1 MCMSNIVN
9 GSSKK
14 LSTAAF
20 EAKNIRLPDFQRSL
34 VWTNQDKR
42 NLLFS
47 TILRFPIGAIC
58 VGKDQIDEGNGPI
71 TIQYLLDGQ
80 QRLDCISDMMIP
92 EHIANW
98 VNIPNPKFPDDKKF
112 SNDDEWKDYT
122 EIKFM
127 EQMYDYLGLA
137 FEESDDYIAM
147 MENSNYVTLLT
158 EHDHLK
164 GQKPRVVSDINK
176 KKHEINFFEFDAL
189 KGYVEKLNDKTQGE
203 KLPFFTDFVL
213 IPTIIQVIE
222 AKRLNLVDFFLCQK
236 DLITPLK
243 QNEKYAL
250 LDKLT
255 DEVDSSKED
264 FCQVLFNGLKSPENL
279 KNTGSAGRNEDEPT
293 QNRLRKEARKKS
305 IEKKINENKDDFYEK
320 FRKFLNLRKT
330 YKVQA
335 GEHSVGWLEF
345 SSSNREFTEYELA
358 KVFEL
363 INMEGVDLTVIEL
376 LAAKSV
382 WRKTINGISND
393 TFIPYRDISIQMGL
407 HGKREKELVKDKC
420 NRWHLACGF
429 IPMLLK
435 DNPDRVNWL
444 INFPK
449 LPPPPP
455 SEDADEKTRKSIQ
468 KQRTTSIQAVSEAS
482 FLLVSLLKKNSV
494 EKNIWKNL
502 ARDLDDS
509 DWNELISDAKTLK
522 AAGQALLADSFFKN
536 LVSFGKSIDSIF
548 QVTNATRFFVKQMV
562 NEYIKLNQPQQGAED
577 CKKFQFIMRKWFDH
591 VLYEAVTNQWVGGAD
606 QKLKENLDTP
616 LTHEQLEQ
624 EVAKEKWK
632 DLIEE
637 MCDDDKILTKDYVRA
652 QTRRKNR
659 QGKIVMG
666 DWKDKVKPILFYHQ
680 ILQNRDKNFVTI
692 PENKEADYKFHV
704 DHIVSRDA
712 WAKFLKPEKSKPLE
726 FYEKNH
732 CHNISNLCLLG
743 FDANT
748 SKGKN
753 PIELYFDKAYQ
764 KGKYHD
770 YIKEQLEKFADL
782 PDDSATLSGMNTPG
796 DFEKLKEHRRDKMV
810 EVFKF
815 DNRKKYLFDTES

>member
-1 MCMSNIVN
+1 MSNIVV

-14 LSTAAF
+14 LGTAAF
-20 EAKNIRLPDFQRSL
+20 EAKDIRLPDFQRSL

-58 VGKDQIDEGNGPI
+58 VGKDQIDEGNGRI
-71 TIQYLLDGQ
+71 TVQYLLDGQ

-92 EHIANW
+92 ELIANW
-98 VNIPNPKFPDDKKF
+98 VNIPKPKFPDDKKF
-112 SNDDEWKDYT
+112 STDDEWKNYN

-127 EQMYDYLGLA
+127 EQVYDYLGLA
-137 FEESDDYIAM
+137 FEESEDYIAM
-147 MENSNYVTLLT
+147 IEDPDYITLQNEYDL
-158 EHDHLK
+158 LNR
-164 GQKPRVVSDINK
+164 QKPRPVAEINS

-203 KLPFFTDFVL
+203 KLPFFSDFVL

-222 AKRLNLVDFFLCQK
+222 AKRRNLVDFFLCQK

-243 QNEKYAL
+243 QNEKYSL
-250 LDKLT
+250 LDMLT
-255 DEVDSSKED
+255 DKVDSPKEE
-264 FCQVLFNGLKSPENL
+264 FCQVLLDGLKSPENL
-279 KNTGSAGRNEDEPT
+279 KKTGSAGKNEDEPT
-293 QNRLRKEARKKS
+293 KTRLRKEARKKS
-305 IEKKINENKDDFYEK
+305 IEKKINENKDEFYDK

-330 YKVQA
+330 YKSQA
-335 GEHSVGWLEF
+335 GDHSVGWLEF

-376 LAAKSV
+376 LAARSV
-382 WRKTINGISND
+382 WRKTITGISNE
-393 TFIPYRDISIQMGL
+393 TFTPYRDISKQMGL
-407 HGKREKELVKDKC
+407 HGKREPELVKDKC

-429 IPMLLK
+429 IPILLK
-435 DNPDRVNWL
+435 DNPDRVTWL
-444 INFPK
+444 INFPE
-449 LPPPPP
+449 LPPDPP

-468 KQRTTSIQAVSEAS
+468 KERTSKIQAVSEAS

-494 EKNIWKNL
+494 EKNTWKNL
-502 ARDLDDS
+502 AKDLDDS
-509 DWNELISDAKTLK
+509 DWNALVSDAKTLK
-522 AAGQALLADSFFKN
+522 AAGQALYADEFFQN
-536 LVSFGKSIDSIF
+536 LVSFDKSIDSIF
-548 QVTNATRFFVKQMV
+548 QATYATRFFVKQMV
-562 NEYIKLNQPQQGAED
+562 NEYIELNQPQQGDAN
-577 CKKFQFIMRKWFDH
+577 CKKFQFIMRKWFDY

-606 QKLKENLDTP
+606 QKLKENLDNP
-616 LTHEQLEQ
+616 ITHEQLEQ

-637 MCDDDKILTKDYVRA
+637 MCNDDKILTKDYVRA
-652 QTRRKNR
+652 QT
-659 QGKIVMG
+659 KIKKANVVMG
-666 DWKDKVKPILFYHQ
+666 DWKDKVKPILIYHQ
-680 ILQNRDKNFVTI
+680 VLQGRNKDFVDI
-692 PENKEADYKFHV
+692 PENKEAEYKFHV
-704 DHIVSRDA
+704 DHIVSRNA
-712 WAKFLKPEKSKPLE
+712 WAKFLSPEKSKPLE

-753 PIELYFDKAYQ
+753 PIELYFNKADGY
-764 KGKYHD
+764 KTGKYHD

-782 PDDSATLSGMNTPG
+782 PNDPATLSGMNKPEN
-796 DFEKLKEHRRDKMV
+796 FEKLMKHRRDKMV
-810 EVFKF
+810 KVFKF
-815 DNRKKYLFDTES
+815 DNRKKYLFDTGI